1 MANGARVRR
10 APRREGRSRRRDVV
24 GAKGKRLAAGA
35 AVVTCLGLLAVVVYA
50 SVTSTA
56 WRLGGYTVRG
66 ASYLTAQEVLAA
78 AGFKSGDN
86 LFWMD
91 LERAERNLC
100 RHPRIR
106 EAEVRRRLPAEV
118 VITVEERPASAAL
131 IVNGELWKVSADGV
145 VLEPMAEGY
154 EDLPV
159 LVGVRY
165 RATGEIRGKR
175 LNGDEID
182 ESLAA
187 LEGLGQVDPAWTAA
201 VDYVDVEERVV
212 VLAAGRYS
220 VKYGPGF
227 EERTA
232 RRLKRVF
239 EATRGKGQSGITYDC
254 RFGADVIVT
263 GTAAAGGGEAG
274 GDTAD
279 DREV

>member
-1 MANGARVRR
+1 MASGARLRR
-10 APRREGRSRRRDVV
+10 AARREGRSRRRDEG

-78 AGFKSGDN
+78 AGFESGDN

-100 RHPRIR
+100 RHPRISD
-106 EAEVRRRLPAEV
+106 AEVRRRLPAEV
-118 VITVEERPASAAL
+118 LIAVEERPATAAL

-145 VLEPMAEGY
+145 VLEPMTGGY

-159 LVGVRY
+159 LVGVQY
-165 RATGEIRGKR
+165 RATGDVRGKR
-175 LNGDEID
+175 LKASEIE

-187 LEGLGQVDPAWTAA
+187 LEGLGRVDPAWAAA

-212 VLAAGRYS
+212 VLAAGRYR

-239 EATRGKGQSGITYDC
+239 EATGGAGRSDVTYDC

-263 GTAAAGGGEAG
+263 GTAAAAGGPAG

-279 DREV
+279 DGEV

>member
-1 MANGARVRR
+1 
-10 APRREGRSRRRDVV
+10 
-24 GAKGKRLAAGA
+24 
-35 AVVTCLGLLAVVVYA
+35 LGLLAVVVYA

-78 AGFKSGDN
+78 AGFESGDN

-100 RHPRIR
+100 CHPRIR
-106 EAEVRRRLPAEV
+106 RAEVRRRLPAEV
-118 VITVEERPASAAL
+118 LIAIEERPAAAAL
-131 IVNGELWKVSADGV
+131 IVNGGLWKVSADGV
-145 VLEPMAEGY
+145 MLEPMAEGY

-165 RATGEIRGKR
+165 RATGDIRGKR
-175 LNGDEID
+175 LNGNAIE

-187 LEGLGQVDPAWTAA
+187 LEGLGRVDPAWTAA

-212 VLAAGRYS
+212 VLAAGRYR

-232 RRLKRVF
+232 RRLKHVF
-239 EATRGKGQSGITYDC
+239 EATRGTGRSDVTYDC

-279 DREV
+279 DGEV

>member
-1 MANGARVRR
+1 VVSKERVRR
-10 APRREGRSRRRDVV
+10 PPRREGRSRRREDG

-78 AGFKSGDN
+78 AGFEGGDN

-91 LERAERNLC
+91 LERVERNLC

-106 EAEVRRRLPAEV
+106 HAEVRRRLPAEV
-118 VITVEERPASAAL
+118 VITVEERPAAAAL

-145 VLEPMAEGY
+145 VL
-154 EDLPV
+154 
-159 LVGVRY
+159 GVRY

-175 LNGDEID
+175 LNGNEID

-239 EATRGKGQSGITYDC
+239 EATRVKSRSGVTYDC

-279 DREV
+279 DGEV

>member
-1 MANGARVRR
+1 MVRGARLRR
-10 APRREGRSRRRDVV
+10 AARREGRSRRRDD
-24 GAKGKRLAAGA
+24 GRPKGKRLASA
-35 AVVTCLGLLAVVVYA
+35 AVVVTGLGLLAVVVYA

-78 AGFKSGDN
+78 AGFESGDN

-106 EAEVRRRLPAEV
+106 RAEVRRRLPAEV
-118 VITVEERPASAAL
+118 VITVEERPAAAAL
-131 IVNGELWKVSADGV
+131 IVNGKLWKVSADGV
-145 VLEPMAEGY
+145 VLEPMASGY

-165 RATGEIRGKR
+165 RAKGDVRGKR
-175 LNGDEID
+175 LRSSEIE

-187 LEGLGQVDPAWTAA
+187 VEGLGRVDPAWAAA
-201 VDYVDVEERVV
+201 VDYVDVAKRVV
-212 VLAAGRYS
+212 VLAAGRYR
-220 VKYGPGF
+220 VRYGPGF
-227 EERTA
+227 QERTA

-239 EATRGKGQSGITYDC
+239 EATGGAGRSGVTYDC
-254 RFGADVIVT
+254 RFGADVIVI
-263 GTAAAGGGEAG
+263 GTAAAPGGEAG

-279 DREV
+279 DGEV